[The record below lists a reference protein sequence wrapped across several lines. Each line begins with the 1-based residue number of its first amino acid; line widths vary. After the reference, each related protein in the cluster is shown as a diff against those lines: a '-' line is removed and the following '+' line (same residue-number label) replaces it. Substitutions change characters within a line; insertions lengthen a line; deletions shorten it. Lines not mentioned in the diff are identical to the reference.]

1 VPQDHLLRKID
12 RFLELSDLHQHLA
25 PYYSHTGRPS
35 IDPELIIRMLI
46 MGIAGG
52 ADLDIDLFR
61 LIAEDLANS
70 TRWPQWKAG
79 SEFKAVREE
88 SAGFR

>member
-1 VPQDHLLRKID
+1 VPVL
-12 RFLELSDLHQHLA
+12 
-25 PYYSHTGRPS
+25 
-35 IDPELIIRMLI
+35 LI

-52 ADLDIDLFR
+52 ADLVEGGRAAGDRWIADYIGSCYHQTCDAWDPGWDLRGAAMDIDLFR
-61 LIAEDLANS
+61 LITEDLAQS

>member
-1 VPQDHLLRKID
+1 MPVLL
-12 RFLELSDLHQHLA
+12 L
-25 PYYSHTGRPS
+25 
-35 IDPELIIRMLI
+35 

-52 ADLDIDLFR
+52 AVMDIDLFR
-61 LIAEDLANS
+61 LISEDLANS

-88 SAGFR
+88 SAGFRQ